1 MTIVGAMKDA
11 GSVGPTPTVDDTPQS
26 EVGVIGLGA
35 IGQGVCNSLVRS
47 GRRVVVFDVR
57 SEAVQGLTCPARR
70 AESAAALADT
80 CQVVLLAVLDE
91 EHVRQ
96 ALVGAKGLLS
106 GARAGL
112 IVVLLSTV
120 SVKAVHE
127 FAQLCA
133 AQQVHLVDCGVTPG
147 DQAPLNG
154 LVGFVGGPTAVV
166 ARAMPVLTDFA
177 RSVLHCGPIGAGMTV
192 KIARNV
198 ISYCSWAVVD
208 EAVNLAVAAGV
219 SASTVHDALKEAD
232 AKHPQYLK
240 MLDVRASGMYIP
252 PERIE
257 TAHTTATKDL
267 EAAAELAAAFDVE
280 MPLAQ
285 MTGPLIHDVFE
296 KNRAGPD
303 T

>member
-219 SASTVHDALKEAD
+219 GGAPEHPAWYHNLVANPACMVQDGPIISDRVARELEGEEREEWWARCVEAFPD
-232 AKHPQYLK
+232 YADYATRT
-240 MLDVRASGMYIP
+240 DRVIP
-252 PERIE
+252 VLLLER
-257 TAHTTATKDL
+257 D
-267 EAAAELAAAFDVE
+267 D
-280 MPLAQ
+280 
-285 MTGPLIHDVFE
+285 
-296 KNRAGPD
+296 
-303 T
+303 